1 MDWQDLVNKAAE
13 VEFKARVRG
22 TRTSAFKV
30 TTSLYYSSPNY
41 LIVHANIIDSVDT
54 NSTLEAVKKVFNE
67 ARKKY

>member
-1 MDWQDLVNKAAE
+1 MDWQDLINKAAK

-30 TTSLYYSSPNY
+30 TISLYYSSPNY
-41 LIVHANIIDSVDT
+41 LIVYANIADLVDT
-54 NSTLEAVKKVFNE
+54 NSALETAKKVLNE